1 MKLSVLTEKRKLKN
15 TDLTKNVSDWNTSP
29 ELKLK
34 DKKERL
40 SLKLLDLNKR
50 RESKLIVKSKS
61 LGDLRSKSSKNNRNL

>member
-15 TDLTKNVSDWNTSP
+15 TDWTKNVSDWNTRP

-50 RESKLIVKSKS
+50 RESKHIVKSKS
-61 LGDLRSKSSKNNRNL
+61 LGDLRSKSSKNNRNF